1 MKVVEIREMSSEDI
15 KEELDN
21 SREELMRVRFQITTG
36 ELADTSQLN
45 ILKKKIARL
54 MTILHERETAET
66 MDGDA

>member
-1 MKVVEIREMSSEDI
+1 MKVVEIREMSNEDI
-15 KEELDN
+15 KEELEN

-54 MTILHERETAET
+54 MTILHERKAAEN